1 MKSSFLIC
9 RKYSKKTANS
19 VNECISAVKSG
30 STILVGGFGLCGIP
44 ENLISAL
51 RAKPEIR
58 DLTLISN
65 NAGYIWRSYLC
76 RVDDWGLGLLL
87 KSGQVKRMVASYVGE
102 NKVFEHAYLNG
113 DLEVELVP
121 QGTLAERIRAF
132 GAGIPAFY
140 TRTGVGTV
148 VETGEN
154 AVRYAPSGD
163 VIEFSEPR
171 EVCILA
177 NFRPETLTTSAM

>member
-1 MKSSFLIC
+1 
-9 RKYSKKTANS
+9 
-19 VNECISAVKSG
+19 
-30 STILVGGFGLCGIP
+30 
-44 ENLISAL
+44 
-51 RAKPEIR
+51 
-58 DLTLISN
+58 
-65 NAGYIWRSYLC
+65 
-76 RVDDWGLGLLL
+76 
-87 KSGQVKRMVASYVGE
+87 MVASYVGE

-171 EVCILA
+171 ETR
-177 NFRPETLTTSAM
+177 NFNHISYVMEKALGGDFALIKGWKGDSLGNVIFRKTSRNFNQVMAKAAKVTIVEVLMLLLFVG